1 MLARVELVVEFE
13 HRQDAFLQG
22 RGSTFIRTGQQHRE
36 LIAANACCTGR
47 CIHSLRQH
55 LANTAQH
62 GVSRRMALLV
72 VHHLEPIEVD
82 GDDGQ
87 RPGALAG
94 QTVEFLGV
102 KRPVAQLRE
111 HIVLAQVLQI
121 GFSLLARRD
130 VHQRQEHQPPV
141 AHVIGQHRELH
152 VDMHRIARQCVV
164 DHFALLE
171 GLALPQVQQLLRK
184 GLVHLPAKYPSN
196 VVQQHLLALCAEHA
210 QGLLVHVNHPDF
222 VHATC
227 HELGMHPNECL
238 EIANALRTH
247 TIEQALDRTEV
258 LHPQGHGRMFEQVA
272 SVPLTTA

>member
-1 MLARVELVVEFE
+1 
-13 HRQDAFLQG
+13 
-22 RGSTFIRTGQQHRE
+22 
-36 LIAANACCTGR
+36 
-47 CIHSLRQH
+47 
-55 LANTAQH
+55 
-62 GVSRRMALLV
+62 MALLV

-94 QTVEFLGV
+94 QAVEFLGV
-102 KRPVAQLRE
+102 KGAVAQLRE

-184 GLVHLPAKYPSN
+184 GLVHLPAKHPAN

-210 QGLLVHVNHPDF
+210 QGLLVHVNHPNF
-222 VHATC
+222 VHAAC
-227 HELGMHPNECL
+227 HELRMHPNECL
-238 EIANALRTH
+238 EIVNALRTH

-272 SVPLTTA
+272 SVPLAAA